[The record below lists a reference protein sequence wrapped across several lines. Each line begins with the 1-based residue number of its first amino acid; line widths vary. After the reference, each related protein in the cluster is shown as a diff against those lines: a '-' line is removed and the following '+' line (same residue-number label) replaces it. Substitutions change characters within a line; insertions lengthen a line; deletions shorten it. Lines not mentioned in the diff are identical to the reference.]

1 MGNPLR
7 LPLRG
12 SQRQQVMARV
22 TVARDTS
29 GRFLKG
35 AKRSASAGRR
45 LGTPNKV
52 TREVKGFLAEVLSE
66 SDVQDAVRGRIL
78 AGDTRA
84 FFKAYETVYGRPR
97 QSIEVIGQ
105 QSWIWEPPARVDESV
120 ELRAGTLIFPQGSH
134 IHEGGGEA
142 HCLRCHENWAARI
155 DEKLECQRC
164 LLHPDER
171 PDKGIR

>member
-1 MGNPLR
+1 M
-7 LPLRG
+7 
-12 SQRQQVMARV
+12 
-22 TVARDTS
+22 
-29 GRFLKG
+29 
-35 AKRSASAGRR
+35 
-45 LGTPNKV
+45 
-52 TREVKGFLAEVLSE
+52 LSE